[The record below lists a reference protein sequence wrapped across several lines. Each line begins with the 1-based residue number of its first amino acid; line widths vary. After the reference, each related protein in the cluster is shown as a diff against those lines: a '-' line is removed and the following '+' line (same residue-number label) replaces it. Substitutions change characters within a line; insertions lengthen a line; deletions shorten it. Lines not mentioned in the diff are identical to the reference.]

1 MEINSGDTAWVM
13 MSAALVLFMTPGL
26 AIFYAGMVRVKSVLN
41 MIMMSFAAMGVVSIL
56 WVMYGYSLTFGPDT
70 GAGVIGGLSE
80 VGLSGVPGTTVGALW
95 VTRSPPWPS

>member
-56 WVMYGYSLTFGPDT
+56 WVLNGYSLTFGPIP
-70 GAGVIGGLSE
+70 AQ
-80 VGLSGVPGTTVGALW
+80 
-95 VTRSPPWPS
+95 R